1 MGARKQRPFAYF
13 PNLATFQQKKVSC
26 NAADTEYIDW
36 QTGTAAYG
44 TPDIFFDTICY
55 IEEEHLQFTHGEFY
69 GDTTMKWQ
77 EL

>member
-13 PNLATFQQKKVSC
+13 PDLATFKSKKVSSDA
-26 NAADTEYIDW
+26 NDNQYIDW
-36 QTGTAAYG
+36 VNGGSIMG

-55 IEEEHLQFTHGEFY
+55 IEDEHLQFTHGEFY
-69 GDTTMKWQ
+69 GDNTMKWQ

>member
-13 PNLATFQQKKVSC
+13 PNMATFKTKKVSSS
-26 NAADTEYIDW
+26 ADDTMYFDW
-36 QTGTAAYG
+36 TTGTSVYG

-55 IEEEHLQFTHGEFY
+55 IEDEHLQFTHGEFY
-69 GDTTMKWQ
+69 GDNTMKWQ

>member
-13 PNLATFQQKKVSC
+13 PNLATFKTKKVSSS
-26 NAADTEYIDW
+26 ADDTMYFDW
-36 QTGTAAYG
+36 TTGTSVYG

-55 IEEEHLQFTHGEFY
+55 IEDEHLQFTHGEFY

>member
-13 PNLATFQQKKVSC
+13 PNMAIFKTKKVSSS
-26 NAADTEYIDW
+26 ADDTMYFDW
-36 QTGTAAYG
+36 QTGTSVYG

-55 IEEEHLQFTHGEFY
+55 IEDEHLQFTHGEFY
-69 GDTTMKWQ
+69 GDNTMKWQ